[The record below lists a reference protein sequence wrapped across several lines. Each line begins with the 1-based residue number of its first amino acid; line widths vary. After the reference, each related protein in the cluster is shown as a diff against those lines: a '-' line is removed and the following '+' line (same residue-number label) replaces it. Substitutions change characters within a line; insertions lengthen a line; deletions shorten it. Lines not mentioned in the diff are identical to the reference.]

1 MIFIKEFATAPKIC
15 DRITN
20 ASYYKLSIANLLPNL
35 DKVVYVDVDTVI
47 RQDLSEMFDIDISD
61 YYVGGVLG
69 LYHYFQAR
77 HLMKNLNIPTMNDY
91 INAGVMVMNL
101 KKIRDDKMDKKLK
114 SFVGILTDDQD
125 IINKVFYGKI
135 KLIHPKWNLTLISLR
150 NWVGVDALY
159 PRVVSQEAYNNPAIM
174 HYAGGTKPWQYYNI
188 FLAHEWML
196 YHINGP
202 FSNINFSLEGYVK
215 K

>member
-1 MIFIKEFATAPKIC
+1 MLQVIEKEKDLTKKEKDFLVESGYVCIDTETTGLNYMNDKLCTIQLFC
-15 DRITN
+15 DEYSIIVRYNSCYDYENLKEVLYSKEVLKVFHN
-20 ASYYKLSIANLLPNL
+20 A
-35 DKVVYVDVDTVI
+35 VFDV
-47 RQDLSEMFDIDISD
+47 SF
-61 YYVGGVLG
+61 
-69 LYHYFQAR
+69 
-77 HLMKNLNIPTMNDY
+77 LMKNLNIPTMNDY

-174 HYAGGTKPWQYYNI
+174 HYAGGTKCL
-188 FLAHEWML
+188 F
-196 YHINGP
+196 
-202 FSNINFSLEGYVK
+202 
-215 K
+215 